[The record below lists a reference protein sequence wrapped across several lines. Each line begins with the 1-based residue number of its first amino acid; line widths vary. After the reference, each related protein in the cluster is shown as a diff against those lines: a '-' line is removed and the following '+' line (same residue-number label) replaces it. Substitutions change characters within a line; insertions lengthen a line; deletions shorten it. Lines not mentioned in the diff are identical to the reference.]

1 MPVCYIPRVETKER
15 ECWKFLDWR
24 LNSETTCVNILCPVM
39 CDPPN
44 GIDTVLQHGSNHRSA
59 SLYFSL
65 IDLWLT
71 KDNRLLNPK
80 SSYERILMAPTC
92 RLIARFHFLILI
104 FIFFLS
110 PSFNNYYLIVASKLM
125 DDLSLV
131 FMKIK

>member
-1 MPVCYIPRVETKER
+1 MSQ
-15 ECWKFLDWR
+15 R
-24 LNSETTCVNILCPVM
+24 L
-39 CDPPN
+39 
-44 GIDTVLQHGSNHRSA
+44 VLQSFLYKIWPLKIWPMKGYTISNSYLWLL
-59 SLYFSL
+59 SFF
-65 IDLWLT
+65 DLWLT

-131 FMKIK
+131 SKLLTVGSITNNHTNNENNYGNGFQR